1 MTDARNEIVA
11 WAKWSVA
18 NRQHFTYSE
27 GPQRMMGVRC
37 HAGTVPITA
46 DCSAAV
52 TLWYKWAGA
61 PDPNGL
67 NYNGTGYTGTLLG
80 HGRRIALKDVLPG
93 DVIVY
98 GPGTGWHTALVVEA
112 GPDPLTV
119 SHGQQ
124 GDPNYCRVS
133 QDGRLPQTYLRFN
146 TQKRTV
152 LKKVLHALQKPLKA
166 RVAGSNPAPA
176 PKA

>member
-1 MTDARNEIVA
+1 
-11 WAKWSVA
+11 
-18 NRQHFTYSE
+18 
-27 GPQRMMGVRC
+27 MMGVRC

-80 HGRRIALKDVLPG
+80 HGRHIALKDVLPG

-133 QDGRLPQTYLRFN
+133 QDGRLPPDLP
-146 TQKRTV
+146 
-152 LKKVLHALQKPLKA
+152 ALQYPEA
-166 RVAGSNPAPA
+166 DSAEEGTTCASEA
-176 PKA
+176 PKSPCSGF